1 MSKVVRTSLACKTS
15 ISPLIL
21 AWSASYAALSG
32 FPEVG
37 TAVPLRSILEGAGDG
52 GTVLAGVTLALLAI
66 PLLDVDLDFGPGILG
81 EDERMNGKT

>member
-1 MSKVVRTSLACKTS
+1 VSKVVRTSLVCKTS

-32 FPEVG
+32 FPEAG

-52 GTVLAGVTLALLAI
+52 GTVLAGVALALLA
-66 PLLDVDLDFGPGILG
+66 DMDLDFGPGILG
-81 EDERMNGKT
+81 EEERMNGKT

>member
-1 MSKVVRTSLACKTS
+1 MSRVVRTSLVCKRS

-32 FPEVG
+32 FPEAG
-37 TAVPLRSILEGAGDG
+37 TVVPLRSILEGAGDG
-52 GTVLAGVTLALLAI
+52 GTVLAEVALALLAV

-81 EDERMNGKT
+81 EEERMNGKI